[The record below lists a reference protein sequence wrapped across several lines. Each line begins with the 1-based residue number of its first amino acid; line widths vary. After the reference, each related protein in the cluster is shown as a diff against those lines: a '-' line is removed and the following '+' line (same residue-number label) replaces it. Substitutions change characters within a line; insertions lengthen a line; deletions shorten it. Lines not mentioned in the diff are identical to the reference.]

1 MQPLTVATY
10 NVRHAGLDDGPDGWP
25 ERRAAVLD
33 RLRALDP
40 DVLALQECAGDQHA
54 DVAAGLPH
62 LDWVGVAEEPGSGE
76 HNPIGYGPRLE
87 LREGGTTWLSAT
99 GEPGSV
105 GWDADYPRVLTTA
118 SLHDGAADRPV
129 TVFNAHLSHVGPR
142 ARRESAALI
151 RRRVADLDGR
161 PALLVGDFNTEPG
174 DPAYERFLEGP
185 TLVDART
192 VAETAT
198 GPATTLTEYTALR
211 PGRRVDHVLVT
222 PGVAVRR
229 HVVDD
234 TTVDGRYPSDHLPVV
249 VEATYPE
256 PA

>member
-1 MQPLTVATY
+1 MEPLTVVTY

-25 ERRAAVLD
+25 ERRAAALE
-33 RLRALDP
+33 RIRALDP
-40 DVLALQECAGDQHA
+40 DLLALQECAGAQHA

-76 HNPIGYGPRLE
+76 HNPVGVGPRLA
-87 LREGGTTWLSAT
+87 LREGGTSWLSAS

-105 GWDADYPRVLTTA
+105 GWDGDYPRVLTTA
-118 SLHDGAADRPV
+118 HLSDRTADRPV

-151 RRRVADLDGR
+151 RERIDDLNGR
-161 PALLVGDFNTEPG
+161 PALVVGDLNTEPG
-174 DPAYERFLEGP
+174 DPAYERFLEGGTP
-185 TLVDART
+185 VDART
-192 VAETAT
+192 VAETAS

-211 PGRRVDHVLVT
+211 PNRRVDHVLVT
-222 PGVAVRR
+222 PGLAVRR
-229 HVVDD
+229 YAVDD

-249 VEATYPE
+249 VEATYSGS
-256 PA
+256 A

>member
-1 MQPLTVATY
+1 MEPLTVATY

-33 RLRALDP
+33 RVRALDP
-40 DVLALQECAGDQHA
+40 DVLALQECAGAQHA

-76 HNPIGYGPRLE
+76 HNPVGYGSRLS
-87 LREGGTTWLSAT
+87 LDDGGTTWLSAS

-118 SLHDGAADRPV
+118 HLRDGATDRPV
-129 TVFNAHLSHVGPR
+129 TVCNAHLSHVGPR

-151 RRRVADLDGR
+151 RERVAGLDGR
-161 PALLVGDFNTEPG
+161 PAFVVGDFNSEPG
-174 DPAYERFLEGP
+174 DPAYERFLEDS

-192 VAETAT
+192 VAGTAS
-198 GPATTLTEYTALR
+198 GPATTLTEYTGLR
-211 PGRRVDHVLVT
+211 PDRPVDHVLVT
-222 PGVAVRR
+222 PAVAVRR
-229 HVVDD
+229 YTVDD

-249 VEATYPE
+249 VEATYPTS
-256 PA
+256 A

>member
-1 MQPLTVATY
+1 MEPLTIVTY

-33 RLRALDP
+33 LIRALDP

-62 LDWVGVAEEPGSGE
+62 LDWIGGAGEPGSGE
-76 HNPIGYGPRLE
+76 HNPMGYGPRLA
-87 LREGGTTWLSAT
+87 LREGGTSWLSVS

-118 SLHDGAADRPV
+118 HLSDRAADHPV

-151 RRRVADLDGR
+151 RERVADCDGG
-161 PALLVGDFNTEPG
+161 AAVAVGDFNTEPG
-174 DPAYERFLEGP
+174 DPAYERVLEGR
-185 TLVDART
+185 TLVDARA
-192 VAETAT
+192 VAETAS
-198 GPATTLTEYTALR
+198 GPMTTLTEYTALR
-211 PGRRVDHVLVT
+211 PNRRIDHVLVT
-222 PGVAVRR
+222 PAVAVRR
-229 HVVDD
+229 YAIDD

-249 VEATYPE
+249 VEVTYPE
-256 PA
+256 SA